1 MSIEKV
7 LEKILKGT
15 SDKNIKF
22 QDLRKLLIIMIFQNE
37 YEVITLFSQKNIFLN

>member
-15 SDKNIKF
+15 SDQNIKF
-22 QDLRKLLIIMIFQNE
+22 QDLRNNDGNAKQ
-37 YEVITLFSQKNIFLN
+37 YQVRQVINLFLK